1 MRFNKKRVGKQGLFW
16 KQLLGQ
22 PWWARGG
29 AAGGGLSCL
38 GGWRPVPKGF
48 SL

>member
-1 MRFNKKRVGKQGLFW
+1 MRRFNKKRVGKQGLLW

-22 PWWARGG
+22 PWGPEEVPQGEACPAWG
-29 AAGGGLSCL
+29 A
-38 GGWRPVPKGF
+38 VPKGF